1 MRCAALT
8 LLIALGAGGAAA
20 EPVTLRRHAI
30 VTEDVVTLGDLFA
43 NAAPELA
50 ARPLG
55 PAPAPGQRWMLEE
68 PQLSL
73 IARDNGL
80 GWRPLS
86 ADERMVVE
94 RPGRALPREAVAE
107 ALAEELATL
116 GAPAGLEPDLAGY
129 AILYLPED
137 APEPRLMIEG
147 ARLDPGSR
155 RFTATLLLVAD
166 GMPPVRQPL
175 SGRMMAMRSAVVAT
189 RALRAGTVVGV
200 EDVAVLRLPADR
212 VPAGSTDDIRLV
224 VGGSLRRA
232 VAADRPV
239 PLANVAP
246 AYVVRKDSAVMLTH
260 EAPGLA
266 ISAQGRALADAAL
279 GSVIEVLNL
288 ATGSVVHAEVTGPGR
303 ARPLGPATPSA
314 RTPLLRSADARP

>member
-1 MRCAALT
+1 MRRAALA

-20 EPVTLRRHAI
+20 EPVTLRRHAV
-30 VTEDVVTLGDLFA
+30 VTQEVVTLGDLFD

-55 PAPAPGQRWMLEE
+55 PAPAPGRRWMLEA

-73 IARDNGL
+73 IARDHGL

-94 RPGRALPREAVAE
+94 RPGRAVPRETVAE
-107 ALAEELATL
+107 MLAEELLAL
-116 GAPAGLEPDLAGY
+116 GAPSGLEPDLAGY
-129 AILYLPED
+129 ATLHVPED
-137 APEPRLMIEG
+137 APEARLVIEG
-147 ARLDPGSR
+147 GRYDAGSR
-155 RFTATLLLVAD
+155 RFSATLLLLAE
-166 GMPPVRQPL
+166 GMPPVRQAL
-175 SGRMMAMRSAVVAT
+175 AGRMVVMRSAVVAT
-189 RALRAGTVVGV
+189 RALRAGAVIGA
-200 EDVAVLRLPADR
+200 EDVAIRRLPAER
-212 VPAGSTDDIRLV
+212 VPAGAADDLRLV

-239 PLANVAP
+239 PLAHVAP
-246 AYVVRKDSAVMLTH
+246 AYVVRKDSAVVLTH
-260 EAPGLA
+260 QAPGLA
-266 ISAQGRALADAAL
+266 ISAQGRALGDAAL

-288 ATGSVVHAEVTGPGR
+288 ATGAVVHAEVTGPGR